1 MVWAAKL
8 AMKTAYSFRN
18 DEQGVTAMEY
28 ALIAALVAVVLIGS
42 LTTVGSNLSTK
53 FVTIAT
59 SLT

>member
-8 AMKTAYSFRN
+8 AVKHTCSFWN
-18 DEQGVTAMEY
+18 DKRGVTAMEY
-28 ALIAALVAVVLIGS
+28 ALIAALVAVGMIGS

-53 FVTIAT
+53 FGTIAT